1 MESAPQVSFAARA
14 RQQIATAL
22 EAFLRPV
29 LVALVVL
36 LDRGHIRRKHDPEL
50 LRRSEDVDIGR
61 QAIRLIER
69 PNADEAHDIAPAAV
83 VAPQGD
89 TASRAAGD
97 LLSLSAVRGSVHHL
111 RLALQQDH
119 AVGFNHGVQ
128 REGRPGF
135 TLAPAAMTT
144 VNEHRLAGHPVAH
157 CTAGAVAL
165 QRERSIVSHQASFPF
180 KPPDH
185 SAALVDDEYRMPA
198 RIGERL
204 SLRRVGL
211 CEIHAYMPLA
221 LRSCSGEGARCRGI
235 ALAFDLA
242 LSYLDRPIS
251 IESRSPWSPGGKNCR
266 NNHRPVV

>member
-69 PNADEAHDIAPAAV
+69 PDADEAHDIPAAAV

-97 LLSLSAVRGSVHHL
+97 LLSLSAVRGGVHHL
-111 RLALQQDH
+111 RLALQQNHAIGLDH
-119 AVGFNHGVQ
+119 RVQ
-128 REGRPGF
+128 REGRPALA
-135 TLAPAAMTT
+135 LAPAAMTA

-157 CTAGAVAL
+157 RTAGAVAL
-165 QRERSIVSHQASFPF
+165 QREGFIVSHPASLPF
-180 KPPDH
+180 KPSDH
-185 SAALVDDEYRMPA
+185 LAALVADENRMPA
-198 RIGERL
+198 
-204 SLRRVGL
+204 GL
-211 CEIHAYMPLA
+211 WEIHAYMPFS
-221 LRSCSGEGARCRGI
+221 LRGCSGEGARCRGI
-235 ALAFDLA
+235 ALAFNLA
-242 LSYLDRPIS
+242 FGCLDRPIS
-251 IESRSPWSPGGKNCR
+251 IESRSPWSPGGENRRSNCSK
-266 NNHRPVV
+266 